1 MRRLPNLISAF
12 RLALLAPLWALA
24 LAGHAF
30 LVGIGLLVAGVSDVA
45 DGLLARRLRATSARG
60 AQLDSLADQAVAVSG
75 IVWLITLAPAVVEL
89 YFQPLLFLLAVWLL
103 FLLVGLLRFRRL
115 ANLHLW
121 TGKAAAF
128 LMYAFLVCALLLGEV
143 PGLLFQA
150 MFLVTLVSLVEGL
163 VYQFVCSNPSEHDGT
178 VLRFLLR
185 RRRQVPATPPR

>member
-1 MRRLPNLISAF
+1 MRLLPNLISAF

-24 LAGHAF
+24 LTGHAF
-30 LVGIGLLVAGVSDVA
+30 WVGIGLLVAGVSDVA
-45 DGLLARRLRATSARG
+45 DGLLARRLGVTSARG
-60 AQLDSLADQAVAVSG
+60 AQLDSLSDQAVAVSG
-75 IVWLITLAPAVVEL
+75 IIWLIMLAPAVVAL

-103 FLLVGLLRFRRL
+103 FLLVGLLKFRRL

-143 PGLLFQA
+143 PGPLFQA

-163 VYQFVCSNPSEHDGT
+163 AYQLVCPNPSEHDGT
-178 VLRFLLR
+178 LLR
-185 RRRQVPATPPR
+185 GLKGWIGRLD